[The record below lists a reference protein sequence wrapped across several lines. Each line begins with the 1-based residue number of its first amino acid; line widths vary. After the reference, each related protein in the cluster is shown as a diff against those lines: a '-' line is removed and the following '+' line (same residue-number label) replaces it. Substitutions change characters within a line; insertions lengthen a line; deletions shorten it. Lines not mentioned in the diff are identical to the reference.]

1 MGCYPILKKLF
12 LQNFRSHKN
21 TIISLGDLSDR
32 CYVTGS
38 SGSSKSHIL
47 NVVQYVLGRKI
58 ERDNEFC
65 TYEEIEEG
73 VLKVKPIRIMLKLN

>member
-1 MGCYPILKKLF
+1 MSSYPILKQLI

-21 TIISLGDLSDR
+21 TIISLGDLSDL

-38 SGSSKSHIL
+38 SGSGKSHIL

-58 ERDNEFC
+58 ERDYEFF

-73 VLKVKPIRIMLKLN
+73 ILKVKPIRIMLKLN